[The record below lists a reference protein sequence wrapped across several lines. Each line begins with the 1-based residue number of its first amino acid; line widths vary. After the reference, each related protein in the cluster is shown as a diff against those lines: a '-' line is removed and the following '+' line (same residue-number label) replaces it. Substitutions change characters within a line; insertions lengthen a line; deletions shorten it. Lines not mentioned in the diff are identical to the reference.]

1 MLTNNK
7 VMILNASLN
16 VSNAYYIVFFL
27 LVGVGGSEGSWFV
40 NVFSTL
46 SST

>member
-16 VSNAYYIVFFL
+16 VSNAYYIVFSF
-27 LVGVGGSEGSWFV
+27 GGGGW
-40 NVFSTL
+40 
-46 SST
+46 